1 MACIMLYSGIWR
13 IVGQQ
18 IVVDSIGDSLYSNIT
33 LLPCVRVQ
41 GHTIVTYN
49 GDITMLQLS
58 SIINGQTVVN
68 VTSQGRLTDAELAQC
83 ICNASIG
90 QLSTRQLKDHFG
102 LFQPDSPHTSFQA
115 WAVEKGLWA
124 TWTTKGGKVKAVGAN
139 ERIAELV
146 KLGGESAELRVL
158 RQFDAIRAMAR
169 ADKDTAERLHKM
181 ETATNA
187 PAEKAISNP
196 LLPVLAGYETVT
208 AAAIGRLNRL
218 ISQVSLDESTA
229 WIADELTAVITEL
242 KVGK

>member
-1 MACIMLYSGIWR
+1 
-13 IVGQQ
+13 
-18 IVVDSIGDSLYSNIT
+18 
-33 LLPCVRVQ
+33 
-41 GHTIVTYN
+41 
-49 GDITMLQLS
+49 MLQLS
-58 SIINGQTVVN
+58 SIINGKFVVN
-68 VTSQGRLTDAELAQC
+68 VSAQGRLTDEELAQC

-124 TWTTKGGKVKAVGAN
+124 TWTTKGGKVKAVGCN

-158 RQFDAIRAMAR
+158 RQFDAIRAMVR

-181 ETATNA
+181 ESAVNA
-187 PAEKAISNP
+187 PAEKAPEKTTDKAISNP
-196 LLPVLAGYETVT
+196 LLPVLQGYETVT

-218 ISQVSLDESTA
+218 ISHVSLSEDTA
-229 WIADELTAVITEL
+229 WIASELQAVIAEL
-242 KVGK
+242 KIGK

>member
-1 MACIMLYSGIWR
+1 
-13 IVGQQ
+13 
-18 IVVDSIGDSLYSNIT
+18 
-33 LLPCVRVQ
+33 
-41 GHTIVTYN
+41 
-49 GDITMLQLS
+49 MLQLS
-58 SIINGQTVVN
+58 SIINGQAVVN
-68 VTSQGRLTDAELAQC
+68 VTSTGRLTDAELAQC
-83 ICNASIG
+83 ICNASVG
-90 QLSTRQLKDHFG
+90 ALSTRQLKDHFG

-124 TWTTKGGKVKAVGAN
+124 TWTTKGGKVKPVGAN

-158 RQFDAIRAMAR
+158 RQFDAIRAMVR

-181 ETATNA
+181 ESAVNA
-187 PAEKAISNP
+187 PAEKAPEKAAETAVSNP

-229 WIADELTAVITEL
+229 WIADELTAVIAEL
-242 KVGK
+242 KIGK

>member
-1 MACIMLYSGIWR
+1 
-13 IVGQQ
+13 
-18 IVVDSIGDSLYSNIT
+18 
-33 LLPCVRVQ
+33 
-41 GHTIVTYN
+41 
-49 GDITMLQLS
+49 MLQLS

-68 VTSQGRLTDAELAQC
+68 VSSQGRLTDAELAQC

-90 QLSTRQLKDHFG
+90 AMSTRQLMEHFK
-102 LFQPDSPHTSFQA
+102 LFQPDSPHKSYQA

-124 TWTTKGGKVKAVGAN
+124 TWTTKAGKIKPVGAN

-158 RQFDAIRAMAR
+158 RQYDAIRAMVR

-181 ETATNA
+181 ESAVNA
-187 PAEKAISNP
+187 PAEKAPAEKAAEKAVSNP
-196 LLPVLAGYETVT
+196 LLPVLQGYETVT

-242 KVGK
+242 KIGK

>member
-1 MACIMLYSGIWR
+1 
-13 IVGQQ
+13 
-18 IVVDSIGDSLYSNIT
+18 
-33 LLPCVRVQ
+33 
-41 GHTIVTYN
+41 
-49 GDITMLQLS
+49 MLQLS
-58 SIINGQTVVN
+58 SIINGQVVVN
-68 VTSQGRLTDAELAQC
+68 VSSKGRLTDAELAQC

-124 TWTTKGGKVKAVGAN
+124 TWTTKGGKVKPVGAN

-146 KLGGESAELRVL
+146 KLGGESAELRVI
-158 RQFDAIRAMAR
+158 RQFDAIRAMVR

-181 ETATNA
+181 ESAVNTPAEKASEKA
-187 PAEKAISNP
+187 PEKAISNP
-196 LLPVLAGYETVT
+196 LLPVLQGYETVT

-218 ISQVSLDESTA
+218 ISQVSMSEDTA
-229 WIADELTAVITEL
+229 WIATELQSVIADL

>member
-1 MACIMLYSGIWR
+1 
-13 IVGQQ
+13 
-18 IVVDSIGDSLYSNIT
+18 
-33 LLPCVRVQ
+33 
-41 GHTIVTYN
+41 
-49 GDITMLQLS
+49 MLQLS

-68 VTSQGRLTDAELAQC
+68 VSSQGRLTDAELAQC

-90 QLSTRQLKDHFG
+90 QLSTRQLKDHFS

-124 TWTTKGGKVKAVGAN
+124 TWTTKGGKVKPVGAN

-158 RQFDAIRAMAR
+158 RQFDAIRAMVR

-187 PAEKAISNP
+187 PAEKAPETAADKAVSNP
-196 LLPVLAGYETVT
+196 LLPVLQGYEIVT
-208 AAAIGRLNRL
+208 ASAIGRLNRL

-229 WIADELTAVITEL
+229 WIADELQSVISEL

>member
-1 MACIMLYSGIWR
+1 
-13 IVGQQ
+13 
-18 IVVDSIGDSLYSNIT
+18 
-33 LLPCVRVQ
+33 
-41 GHTIVTYN
+41 
-49 GDITMLQLS
+49 MLQLS

-90 QLSTRQLKDHFG
+90 AMSTRQIMEHFK
-102 LFQPDSPHTSFQA
+102 LFQPDSPHTSYQA

-124 TWTTKGGKVKAVGAN
+124 TWTTKAGKIKPVGAN

-158 RQFDAIRAMAR
+158 RQFDAIRAMVR

-187 PAEKAISNP
+187 PTEKKAEKPIEQAISNP
-196 LLPVLAGYETVT
+196 LLPVLQGYETVT

-218 ISQVSLDESTA
+218 ISQVSLSEDTA
-229 WIADELTAVITEL
+229 WIADELQSVIADL
-242 KVGK
+242 KVSK

>member
-1 MACIMLYSGIWR
+1 
-13 IVGQQ
+13 
-18 IVVDSIGDSLYSNIT
+18 
-33 LLPCVRVQ
+33 
-41 GHTIVTYN
+41 
-49 GDITMLQLS
+49 MLQLS

-68 VTSQGRLTDAELAQC
+68 VTSKGRLTDAELAQC

-90 QLSTRQLKDHFG
+90 QLSTRQLKDHFK

-124 TWTTKGGKVKAVGAN
+124 TWTTKAGKVKAVGAN

-158 RQFDAIRAMAR
+158 RQFDAIRAMVR
-169 ADKDTAERLHKM
+169 ADKDTAERIHKM

-187 PAEKAISNP
+187 PAEKAPEKAVEKAVSNP
-196 LLPVLAGYETVT
+196 LLPVLQGYETVT

-229 WIADELTAVITEL
+229 WIADELQSVITEL

>member
-1 MACIMLYSGIWR
+1 
-13 IVGQQ
+13 
-18 IVVDSIGDSLYSNIT
+18 
-33 LLPCVRVQ
+33 
-41 GHTIVTYN
+41 
-49 GDITMLQLS
+49 MLQLS
-58 SIINGQTVVN
+58 SIINGQVVVN
-68 VTSQGRLTDAELAQC
+68 VISHGRLTDAELAQC

-90 QLSTRQLKDHFG
+90 QLSTRQLKDHFS

-124 TWTTKGGKVKAVGAN
+124 TWTTKSGKVKPVGAN

-158 RQFDAIRAMAR
+158 RQYDAIRAMVR

-181 ETATNA
+181 ETTTNA
-187 PAEKAISNP
+187 PAEKATEEKATEKAVSNP
-196 LLPVLAGYETVT
+196 LLPVLQGYETVT

-218 ISQVSLDESTA
+218 ISQVSLSEDTA
-229 WIADELTAVITEL
+229 WIADELQSVIADL

>member
-1 MACIMLYSGIWR
+1 
-13 IVGQQ
+13 
-18 IVVDSIGDSLYSNIT
+18 
-33 LLPCVRVQ
+33 
-41 GHTIVTYN
+41 
-49 GDITMLQLS
+49 MLQLS

-68 VTSQGRLTDAELAQC
+68 VTAQGRLTDEELAQC

-90 QLSTRQLKDHFG
+90 QLSTRQLKDHFS

-124 TWTTKGGKVKAVGAN
+124 TWTTKGGKIKPVGAN

-158 RQFDAIRAMAR
+158 RQFDAIRAMVR

-187 PAEKAISNP
+187 PSEKSPEKSVEKAISNP
-196 LLPVLAGYETVT
+196 LLPVLQGYETVT
-208 AAAIGRLNRL
+208 ATAIGRLNRL
-218 ISQVSLDESTA
+218 ISQVSLSDETA
-229 WIADELTAVITEL
+229 WIAEELAAVIAEL
-242 KVGK
+242 KVSK

>member
-1 MACIMLYSGIWR
+1 
-13 IVGQQ
+13 
-18 IVVDSIGDSLYSNIT
+18 
-33 LLPCVRVQ
+33 
-41 GHTIVTYN
+41 
-49 GDITMLQLS
+49 MLQLS
-58 SIINGQTVVN
+58 SIVNGQVVVN

-90 QLSTRQLKDHFG
+90 AMSTRQIMEHFK
-102 LFQPDSPHTSFQA
+102 LFQPDSPHTSFQT

-124 TWTTKGGKVKAVGAN
+124 TWTTKAGKVKPVGAN

-158 RQFDAIRAMAR
+158 RQFDAIRAMVR

-187 PAEKAISNP
+187 PAEKAPEKPVEKAISNP
-196 LLPVLAGYETVT
+196 LLPVLSNYETVT

-218 ISQVSLDESTA
+218 ISQVSLSEDTA
-229 WIADELTAVITEL
+229 WIADELTAVIAEL
-242 KVGK
+242 RVSK